1 MYVPK
6 ESLENNESSSCF
18 QKMYSKLRDIRVKV
32 FYTKVLY
39 YFMFLVAYVYLY
51 ISKTQ
56 ILLLICVNFAKSKNF
71 ITTEIK
77 EHAKVIYV

>member
-1 MYVPK
+1 
-6 ESLENNESSSCF
+6 
-18 QKMYSKLRDIRVKV
+18 
-32 FYTKVLY
+32 
-39 YFMFLVAYVYLY
+39 MFLVACVYLY

-56 ILLLICVNFAKSKNF
+56 ILLFICVNFAKSKNF